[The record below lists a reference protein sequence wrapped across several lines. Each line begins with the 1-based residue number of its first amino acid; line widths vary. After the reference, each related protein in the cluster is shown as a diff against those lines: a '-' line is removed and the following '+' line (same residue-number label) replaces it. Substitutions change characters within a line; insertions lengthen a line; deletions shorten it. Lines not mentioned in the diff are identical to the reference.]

1 MFFFLNVFLWV
12 KNEMIHS
19 LLRVEQV
26 DVQRFE
32 NNRDNIG
39 TM

>member
-1 MFFFLNVFLWV
+1 MFFNVFLWV
-12 KNEMIHS
+12 KNEMIHR
-19 LLRVEQV
+19 LFRVEQV

-32 NNRDNIG
+32 NNWDNIG